1 MIRKSSLW
9 RLNSVFTKLLNN
21 FVKVELYF
29 ALMKSVSLIAC
40 KAWLDVIDRVYEIT
54 SWSVPVRIRELK
66 SSVVVVRLF
75 LILKLGLYCPI
86 V

>member
-9 RLNSVFTKLLNN
+9 RLNSVLTKLLNN

-29 ALMKSVSLIAC
+29 ALIKSVSPIAY
-40 KAWLDVIDRVYEIT
+40 KAWLDIIDRIYKIS

-66 SSVVVVRLF
+66 SSAVVVRLL
-75 LILKLGLYCPI
+75 LILKPGLYCPI
-86 V
+86 A